1 MSFNY
6 YVLKFTN
13 ILNTFKAFNIRK
25 SKRNLLQF
33 VYVSFPDVKTL
44 NYYPYTGE
52 IDITLFTNA
61 NDRYFV
67 LRSRNSLQFNK
78 PYKSSIGADSVNYLY
93 RMGEKFPI
101 KFKNP
106 HRVRRSLK
114 N

>member
-6 YVLKFTN
+6 YVLKFRN
-13 ILNTFKAFNIRK
+13 ISNTFKAFNIPK
-25 SKRNLLQF
+25 SKQNLLQF

-44 NYYPYTGE
+44 NYYPYTDE

-78 PYKSSIGADSVNYLY
+78 PYTTSEGVDSVNYLY
-93 RMGEKFPI
+93 RMQEKFPI
-101 KFKNP
+101 KIKKSR
-106 HRVRRSLK
+106 RVRSL
-114 N
+114 